1 MKRAYEKPVLTA
13 DSFQLDAAIAA
24 SCSSPGK
31 IPIGYADVHCL
42 ESNMPDIGLIFNNGC
57 GLDVTVTAD
66 AFNYG
71 GDENDMY
78 CYHGPFN
85 PNGLFMRS

>member
-1 MKRAYEKPVLTA
+1 MKRAYEKPMLTV

-31 IPIGYADVHCL
+31 IPIGYADVQCL
-42 ESNMPDIGLIFNNGC
+42 QENLPGIDLIFSNDC
-57 GLDVTVTAD
+57 SLDVTAD
-66 AFNYG
+66 TFNYG
-71 GDENDMY
+71 GDGNDTY

>member
-1 MKRAYEKPVLTA
+1 MKRTYEKPMLTV

-24 SCSSPGK
+24 SCSSEGK

-42 ESNMPDIGLIFNNGC
+42 ESNMPDIGLIFSNDC
-57 GLDVTVTAD
+57 GLDVTAD

-71 GDENDMY
+71 GDGNDTY

>member
-1 MKRAYEKPVLTA
+1 MKRTYEKPMLTV

-24 SCSSPGK
+24 SCSSEGK
-31 IPIGYADVHCL
+31 IPIGYADVQCL
-42 ESNMPDIGLIFNNGC
+42 ESNMPGIGLIFSNDC
-57 GLDVTVTAD
+57 GLDVTAD

-71 GDENDMY
+71 GDGNDTY

>member
-1 MKRAYEKPVLTA
+1 MKRTYEKPMLTV

-24 SCSSPGK
+24 SCSSEGK
-31 IPIGYADVHCL
+31 IPLGYAGVSCL
-42 ESNMPDIGLIFNNGC
+42 QANLPDIGLIFSNDCSLN
-57 GLDVTVTAD
+57 VTAQE
-66 AFNYG
+66 FNYG
-71 GDENDMY
+71 GDGNDTY

>member
-1 MKRAYEKPVLTA
+1 MKRTYEKPMLTV

-24 SCSSPGK
+24 SCSSEGK
-31 IPIGYADVHCL
+31 IPLGYADVSCL
-42 ESNMPDIGLIFNNGC
+42 QQNLPEIGLIFNSAC
-57 GLDVTVTAD
+57 DLDITAKE
-66 AFNYG
+66 FKYG
-71 GDENDMY
+71 GDGNDTY

>member
-1 MKRAYEKPVLTA
+1 MKRTYEKPMLKV

-24 SCSSPGK
+24 SCSSEGK
-31 IPIGYADVHCL
+31 IPLGYAGVQCL
-42 ESNMPDIGLIFNNGC
+42 QSNIPGVELFFSSSC
-57 GLDVTVTAD
+57 GLDVTAD
-66 AFNYG
+66 TFSYG